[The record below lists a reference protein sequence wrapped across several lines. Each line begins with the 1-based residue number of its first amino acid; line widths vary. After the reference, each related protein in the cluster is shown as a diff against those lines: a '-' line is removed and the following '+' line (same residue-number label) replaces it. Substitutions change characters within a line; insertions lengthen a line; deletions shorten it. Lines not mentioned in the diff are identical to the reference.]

1 MGILNF
7 AVLEEVILWVSLHFQ
22 HFQRG
27 CTPSNEGDAG
37 GDTQGDTLWQCGNI
51 AFCSAGGGYS
61 LGFATFQHFQHG
73 CTPYK
78 LVTKVTSVE
87 ASD

>member
-1 MGILNF
+1 MQNNVKSGGGGPPKN
-7 AVLEEVILWVSLHFQ
+7 
-22 HFQRG
+22 
-27 CTPSNEGDAG
+27 DAPPVG
-37 GDTQGDTLWQCGNI
+37 GALFWECGNI

-61 LGFATFQHFQHG
+61 LGFATFQHFQRG

>member
-1 MGILNF
+1 MKKQCKI
-7 AVLEEVILWVSLHFQ
+7 
-22 HFQRG
+22 RG
-27 CTPSNEGDAG
+27 G
-37 GDTQGDTLWQCGNI
+37 GPNGLSAAKAQTLWGCGKT

-61 LGFATFQHFQHG
+61 LGFATFQHFQRG

>member
-1 MGILNF
+1 MKKTSKIRGGGPPRRRRGEALRRP
-7 AVLEEVILWVSLHFQ
+7 LW
-22 HFQRG
+22 G
-27 CTPSNEGDAG
+27 
-37 GDTQGDTLWQCGNI
+37 CGNI

-61 LGFATFQHFQHG
+61 LGFATFQQFQRG

>member
-1 MGILNF
+1 MPFLQIF
-7 AVLEEVILWVSLHFQ
+7 ADQLSQTAASLPGANVKH
-22 HFQRG
+22 
-27 CTPSNEGDAG
+27 PSSAAVWAYAHLD
-37 GDTQGDTLWQCGNI
+37 I

-61 LGFATFQHFQHG
+61 LGFATFQHFQRG

>member
-1 MGILNF
+1 MKKLCKIRGGTPPKM
-7 AVLEEVILWVSLHFQ
+7 VRRRQGQHLWH
-22 HFQRG
+22 
-27 CTPSNEGDAG
+27 
-37 GDTQGDTLWQCGNI
+37 CGNI

-61 LGFATFQHFQHG
+61 LGFATFQHFQRG
-73 CTPYK
+73 CIPYK

>member
-1 MGILNF
+1 MVRRRRGWH
-7 AVLEEVILWVSLHFQ
+7 LWH
-22 HFQRG
+22 
-27 CTPSNEGDAG
+27 
-37 GDTQGDTLWQCGNI
+37 CGNI

-61 LGFATFQHFQHG
+61 LGFATFQRFQRG

-78 LVTKVTSVE
+78 LVTKVTSDE

>member
-1 MGILNF
+1 MGGAPQMVRRLRGRR
-7 AVLEEVILWVSLHFQ
+7 ELWH
-22 HFQRG
+22 
-27 CTPSNEGDAG
+27 
-37 GDTQGDTLWQCGNI
+37 CGNI

-61 LGFATFQHFQHG
+61 LGFATFQHFQRG

>member
-1 MGILNF
+1 MTLSAHKGDNADETI
-7 AVLEEVILWVSLHFQ
+7 VR
-22 HFQRG
+22 RG
-27 CTPSNEGDAG
+27 G
-37 GDTQGDTLWQCGNI
+37 GPLWQCGNI
-51 AFCSAGGGYS
+51 VFCSAGGGYS
-61 LGFATFQHFQHG
+61 LGFATFQHFQRG

>member
-1 MGILNF
+1 MKKQCKI
-7 AVLEEVILWVSLHFQ
+7 
-22 HFQRG
+22 RG
-27 CTPSNEGDAG
+27 GAPPQKLCAAG
-37 GDTQGDTLWQCGNI
+37 KGGTLWHCGNI

-61 LGFATFQHFQHG
+61 LGFVTFQHFQRG